1 MNKFLSRA
9 GLALALLFGA
19 TASYAATLDDA
30 VLAVQHG
37 WAQAYYQAPKSQ
49 KDAAFAKLIGEAD
62 AMVQTYPDRAE
73 ALTWH
78 AIVLS
83 SAAKF
88 GGGLGALKQVKQA
101 REDLL
106 KAEQIDPRA
115 LNGSVYT
122 SLGSLYANVPGWP
135 LAFGD
140 KKQAEAYLKKA
151 LTINPTGIDPNFFYG
166 ELLATRGDAAGA
178 RGYYEKALAAPPRPG
193 REDADAGR
201 RAEINAALAKLAP

>member
-1 MNKFLSRA
+1 MNMLIRA
-9 GLALALLFGA
+9 ACGALLMLTGA
-19 TASYAATLDDA
+19 AQAATLDET
-30 VLAVQHG
+30 LATVQHG
-37 WAQAYYQAPKSQ
+37 WAQAYYSLP
-49 KDAAFAKLIGEAD
+49 KDAKDVAFEKLTTQAD
-62 AMVQTYPDRAE
+62 AMVQAYPDRAE
-73 ALTWH
+73 ALAWH

-106 KAEQIDPRA
+106 KAERIDARV
-115 LNGSVYT
+115 LDGSVYT

-140 KKQAEAYLKKA
+140 KQQADAYLQKA
-151 LTINPTGIDPNFFYG
+151 LAINPDGIDPNFFYG
-166 ELLATRGDAAGA
+166 ELLAARGDAAGA
-178 RGYYEKALAAPPRPG
+178 KRYYDKALAAAPRPG

-201 RAEINAALAKLAP
+201 RDEIQVALTKLRS